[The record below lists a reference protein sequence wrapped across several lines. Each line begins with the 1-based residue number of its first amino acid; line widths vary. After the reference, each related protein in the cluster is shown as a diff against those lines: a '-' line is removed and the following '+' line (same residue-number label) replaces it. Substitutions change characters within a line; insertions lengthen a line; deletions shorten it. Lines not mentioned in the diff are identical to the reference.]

1 MRGRQ
6 PVDDRRSDGDVQALQ
21 TRDDVARSG
30 RGAPAKLD
38 DFLHAVDS
46 LRVLVPAVEHC
57 VEEVVCLID
66 EAVVEQELRPREGG
80 VRRGSLV
87 GRRYRRE
94 TQSDSATPNTPGGTT

>member
-6 PVDDRRSDGDVQALQ
+6 PVDNRRSDGDVQALQ
-21 TRDDVARSG
+21 TRDDVACSG

-57 VEEVVCLID
+57 VEEVVCLVD
-66 EAVVEQELRPREGG
+66 EAVVEQELRGRG
-80 VRRGSLV
+80 VRKGSLG
-87 GRRYRRE
+87 GRSERG
-94 TQSDSATPNTPGGTT
+94 QSDTERTWRHDMTCV